1 MRAAVGSFVCLA
13 ALTSLAFAAPQ
24 SAAPQS
30 AAPQP
35 TYHLRGYYKLH
46 TQVGIWQLSDD
57 SPWQVVKDEPWINP
71 RLVHWGY
78 VPITHDSKHY
88 YCLIDDKPRTGT
100 NILEKTF
107 VCGDPKTVQ
116 LIFDNN
122 WQPVLPLYSGH

>member
-1 MRAAVGSFVCLA
+1 MRAALVSFACFTALA
-13 ALTSLAFAAPQ
+13 SLAL
-24 SAAPQS
+24 AAPQS

-57 SPWQVVKDEPWINP
+57 SPWQVVKDQPWINP

-88 YCLIDDKPRTGT
+88 YCLIDDKPTTGT

-122 WQPVLPLYSGH
+122 WRPVLPLYGGVH